1 MAGETYWRCTRCG
14 VAFRLVGEP
23 AGCANDMCASSSFEP
38 VVVLPVAEYER
49 MRGIEARLRESLRVC
64 GGWLERVEWEDYMDG
79 DDPGNDD
86 LNALHTGE
94 PLPDETLRSLGR
106 SAVLREEKP

>member
-1 MAGETYWRCTRCG
+1 MAGEYWRCTRCG

-49 MRGIEARLRESLRVC
+49 MIRERDSARAALAEARAEC
-64 GGWLERVEWEDYMDG
+64 VEDR
-79 DDPGNDD
+79 
-86 LNALHTGE
+86 
-94 PLPDETLRSLGR
+94 PLSAIAVIDR
-106 SAVLREEKP
+106 AVLGEEKL